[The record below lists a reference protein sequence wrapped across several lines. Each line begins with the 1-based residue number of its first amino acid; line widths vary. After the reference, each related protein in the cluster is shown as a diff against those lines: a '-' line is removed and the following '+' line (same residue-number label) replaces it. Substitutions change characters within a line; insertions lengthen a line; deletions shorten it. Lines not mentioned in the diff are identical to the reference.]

1 MALVHKSLEEIK
13 AAKADID
20 RAKFDATTEE
30 DIRRHM
36 VEDGEDIEREINA
49 EDIFSPQVIR
59 KRLSLSQ
66 EQFAA
71 ALRIPLE
78 MLRNWEQ
85 GRQIIDPAARSLLM
99 IVARNPEAALAA
111 LASDAA

>member
-1 MALVHKSLEEIK
+1 MALVRKSLEEIK
-13 AAKADID
+13 AAKPGID
-20 RAKFDATTEE
+20 RAKFDATSED

-36 VEDGEDIEREINA
+36 IEDGEDSKREINA
-49 EDIFSPQVIR
+49 RDIFSPQVIR

-85 GRQIIDPAARSLLM
+85 GRQAIDPAARSLLM